1 MSAVENTM
9 AATPTGK
16 AGARSRELEAG
27 HRAVHKAKGDPA
39 DALGPWQLLGLRLVL
54 PAMFVVAWSLAS
66 TSPSVAA
73 VLPSPVAVLGALW
86 DQLLA
91 GHLLGHLGA
100 SLGRA
105 FAGFFVA
112 AAIGIAF
119 GLAMSQSMILRQ
131 ILAGPVELLRPISSI
146 AWIPL
151 AILWFGIGFTSVVF
165 VIVVSCL
172 FIILLNTLAAAS
184 DINRDLVKAAL
195 TLGASRWQVFT
206 KVSVPSAL
214 PGIMLGL
221 RIAMTG
227 AWGGV
232 LVAEMIATQQGLG
245 YMIVRAQA
253 SYQPALVIGGM
264 LVVGIVGYA
273 LNALFLVLQR
283 RLTHA

>member
-1 MSAVENTM
+1 MSAVENVM

-16 AGARSRELEAG
+16 IGALPRDVPAGRSVARPVR
-27 HRAVHKAKGDPA
+27 GDIA
-39 DALGPWQLLGLRLVL
+39 SSLGPWQLLALRLVL
-54 PAMFVVAWSLAS
+54 PALFVVAWSFTS
-66 TSPSVAA
+66 SSPSVAA
-73 VLPSPVAVLGALW
+73 VLPSPATVLAALW

-105 FAGFFVA
+105 LAGFVVA
-112 AAIGIAF
+112 AVIGIAF
-119 GLAMSQSMILRQ
+119 GLAMSQSTVLRQ

-165 VIVVSCL
+165 VIVASCL
-172 FIILLNTLAAAS
+172 FIVLLNTLAAAS
-184 DINRDLVKAAL
+184 NIDRDLVKAAL
-195 TLGASRWQVFT
+195 TLGASRWQIFA
-206 KVSVPSAL
+206 KVTVPSAL

-253 SYQPALVIGGM
+253 SYQPELVIGGM
-264 LVVGIVGYA
+264 LIVGIVGYF
-273 LNALFLVLQR
+273 LNALFMVLQR